1 MTRKLILSMV
11 LLAAGVSLSWA
22 SMRFDH
28 RAHVEEYAAGMDC
41 ATCHLPGAPSIV
53 PDRKVC
59 LDCHDQNVAE
69 GTKLGA
75 TKTHGPVWP
84 LNHRSEAKLGSGIDC
99 AACHQQNFCLECHKA
114 GFADEQGKF
123 GNNMINVHSSDFHV
137 THPIA
142 ARTNPQLCSSCH
154 EPSFCSDCHSD
165 FRVGRA
171 SGPSHR
177 RSFGLNNP
185 GNLTIEG
192 IHAGMSPGTNCDVC
206 HTQGSVSANFHDWQV
221 GHAREARKSLQ
232 TCQACHPGGDTCLKC
247 HSAKSGVVGFNP
259 HGKKWLDRAGRLQ
272 DASNNRTCAR
282 CHE

>member
-1 MTRKLILSMV
+1 MTHKLILSMV

-28 RAHVEEYAAGMDC
+28 RAHVDEYAAGMDC
-41 ATCHLPGAPSIV
+41 ATCHLPGAKSIV
-53 PDRKVC
+53 PERKVC
-59 LDCHDQNVAE
+59 LDCHDQGVVDA
-69 GTKLGA
+69 TVLGG

-84 LNHRSEAKLGSGIDC
+84 INHRSEAKLNAGLDC
-99 AACHQQNFCLECHKA
+99 AACHQQNFCLDCHKA

-154 EPSFCSDCHSD
+154 EQSFCSDCHTD

-177 RSFGLNNP
+177 RSFGIGGVNGDINQ
-185 GNLTIEG
+185 
-192 IHAGMSPGTNCDVC
+192 IHIGMGPGTDCDQC
-206 HTQGSVSANFHDWQV
+206 HSLGTVAPSFHEWQL
-221 GHAREARKSLQ
+221 GHAREARKNLQ
-232 TCQACHPGGDTCLKC
+232 TCQACHPGGDTCLNC

-259 HGKKWLDRAGRLQ
+259 HGKGWSDRRDRLN
-272 DASNNRTCAR
+272 DASNGKTCR
-282 CHE
+282 MCH